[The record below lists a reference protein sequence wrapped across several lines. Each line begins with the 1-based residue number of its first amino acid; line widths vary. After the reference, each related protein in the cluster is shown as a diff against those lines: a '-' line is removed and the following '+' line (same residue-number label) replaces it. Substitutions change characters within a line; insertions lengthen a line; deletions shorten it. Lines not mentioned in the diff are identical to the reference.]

1 MCNIFQGL
9 GEVESREGSICVVHT
24 GGEGVGYN
32 CFSSVFVYVIVAR
45 ISL

>member
-1 MCNIFQGL
+1 MSHIFQGL

-24 GGEGVGYN
+24 GGEGVGYI
-32 CFSSVFVYVIVAR
+32 CFIFVYVIVAN

>member
-1 MCNIFQGL
+1 MSHMFQGL

-32 CFSSVFVYVIVAR
+32 CFSIRFVIVAH